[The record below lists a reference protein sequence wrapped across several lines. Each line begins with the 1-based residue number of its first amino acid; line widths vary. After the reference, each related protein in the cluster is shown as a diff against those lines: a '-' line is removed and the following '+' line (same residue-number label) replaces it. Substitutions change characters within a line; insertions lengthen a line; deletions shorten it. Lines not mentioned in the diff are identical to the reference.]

1 PEDTDMD
8 GDGVPNTS
16 DAFPT
21 DQAASKDSD
30 GDGYP
35 DEWNTGKSQTDSTTG
50 LKLDAFPKDPTKWE
64 EEKESNGNESFLFQ
78 KIGPLP
84 LYAYLV
90 IVIIGLAVGAGALK
104 MKGGKS
110 GGKAQKPEQSKPL
123 AQQPTQPPRQQFQ
136 QPPPQ

>member
-16 DAFPT
+16 
-21 DQAASKDSD
+21 
-30 GDGYP
+30 
-35 DEWNTGKSQTDSTTG
+35 
-50 LKLDAFPKDPTKWE
+50 DAFPKDPTKWE
-64 EEKESNGNESFLFQ
+64 EEKESNGNESFLSQ

-90 IVIIGLAVGAGALK
+90 IVIIGLAAGAGALK

-110 GGKAQKPEQSKPL
+110 GGKAQKTEQYQQPR
-123 AQQPTQPPRQQFQ
+123 QPTQQPQSQQQFQ
-136 QPPPQ
+136 QPPPRQPPQPQQTGTWTCTKCGKEVDGRYQFCLYCGNERE